1 MSFARESWPFV
12 APFVLL
18 AALAAA
24 TGHLAWAAAA
34 GIAGLGVLTFFR
46 DPARRFDGE
55 AGIVLA
61 PAAGLVT
68 LVDTVEAPDVGPG
81 PYHRIVTFL
90 SVFDVHV
97 QKTPAAGEVI
107 ASRHAIG
114 RKVAAF
120 RTDAGEINEQHLTV
134 IRRPGGDLVGVRQ
147 IAGLLARRVVC
158 YLAAGDRV
166 ERGQPLGLIKFGSR
180 VDLLVPAS
188 YRLMVRR
195 GDRVRNGAT
204 PIASPGLAA
213 SAASDASDA
222 GDANDASDAG
232 NASATTDAA
241 GGAATKATTGAAADA
256 TAEVLQ

>member
-24 TGHLAWAAAA
+24 AGRPVWAAAA
-34 GIAGLGVLTFFR
+34 GIAGLGVLAFFR

-81 PYHRIVTFL
+81 AYHRVVTFL
-90 SVFDVHV
+90 SIFDVHV

-107 ASRHAIG
+107 ASRHATG

-188 YRLMVRR
+188 YRLMVQR

-204 PIASPGLAA
+204 PIALPGEE
-213 SAASDASDA
+213 
-222 GDANDASDAG
+222 
-232 NASATTDAA
+232 TDAA
-241 GGAATKATTGAAADA
+241 AGATAGAAAKTTAGAAADA
-256 TAEVLQ
+256 TAEVLR